1 MKARI
6 TVQNGYHAY
15 PVGTLVNVHKQSITG
30 SYETS
35 NAEACVYLFGGG
47 MEEPGEIEQ
56 YVPADQLEF
65 I

>member
-15 PVGTLVNVHKQSITG
+15 PVGTLVEVSKQSITG
-30 SYETS
+30 SYETR
-35 NAEACVYLFGGG
+35 NVDAFRCQFEDFDVA
-47 MEEPGEIEQ
+47 PGEAQQ

-65 I
+65 V